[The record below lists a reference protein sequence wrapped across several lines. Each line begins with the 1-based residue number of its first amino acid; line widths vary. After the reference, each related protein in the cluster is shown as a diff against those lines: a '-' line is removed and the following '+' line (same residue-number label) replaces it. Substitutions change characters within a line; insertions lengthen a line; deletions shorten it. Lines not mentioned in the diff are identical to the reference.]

1 MRDSVRHL
9 AGPVAKA
16 VSAVH
21 VALASEAAMTMTGG
35 RYSYSLFIIGR
46 FLSQFGSPSVQDF
59 SLSDDVYT
67 L

>member
-9 AGPVAKA
+9 AGLAA
-16 VSAVH
+16 RAESA
-21 VALASEAAMTMTGG
+21 VALASEVAMTMTGG